1 MSDCLGSLDALIVHG
16 ANGTCGPPGAL
27 AALPVLIALGTI
39 ALLLALRLSRRRE
52 ARFAIGA
59 IVVIASVP
67 GVLALGRRADAPFHA
82 PPAGIVALREAIDRF
97 SAANGDCVELIGDS
111 PCVACTPIAWRSLA
125 PRNVCGRGAPA
136 TIWLGSGA
144 LDSGRCTTT
153 TPTQLVCGAP
163 R

>member
-16 ANGTCGPPGAL
+16 ANGTCGPPGPLAAMPIVVAIALLGALFALRQANHKAARSVIGALVAL
-27 AALPVLIALGTI
+27 AALP
-39 ALLLALRLSRRRE
+39 
-52 ARFAIGA
+52 
-59 IVVIASVP
+59 
-67 GVLALGRRADAPFHA
+67 GVLAFWQRADAPFHP
-82 PPAGIVALREAIDRF
+82 PPAGIVALRAAVDHF
-97 SAANGDCVELIGDS
+97 SAANGDCVELDRES

-136 TIWLGSGA
+136 TIWLGDGA
-144 LDSGRCTTT
+144 LATGRCATV